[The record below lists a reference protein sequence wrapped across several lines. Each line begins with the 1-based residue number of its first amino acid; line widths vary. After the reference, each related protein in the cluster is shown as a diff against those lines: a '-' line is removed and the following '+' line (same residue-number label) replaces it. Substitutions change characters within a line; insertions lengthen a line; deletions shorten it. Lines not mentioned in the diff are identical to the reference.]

1 MAGEYGLLLSTRPD
15 LKISNFGQPFMCLIL
30 LVILFFP
37 KFSKQ
42 IRIGMLVARSLLLL
56 IGMDRP
62 EIVQ

>member
-15 LKISNFGQPFMCLIL
+15 LKISNFRQPFMYLIL
-30 LVILFFP
+30 LAILFSP

>member
-1 MAGEYGLLLSTRPD
+1 MAGGYGLLLSTRPD
-15 LKISNFGQPFMCLIL
+15 MKIYNFRQPFMYLIL
-30 LVILFFP
+30 FVILFPP